1 MKYEILTEEI
11 HRVHGSYII
20 EADSIEEA
28 YKKLDDGQYNDAECS
43 GDIWDV
49 EIYEKE
55 VLNAYE
61 N

>member
-20 EADSIEEA
+20 EADSEEEA
-28 YKKLDDGQYNDAECS
+28 YQKLDDGQYNDAECG
-43 GDIWDV
+43 GDIWAV
-49 EIYEKE
+49 EITEKE
-55 VLNAYE
+55 ILNTYE